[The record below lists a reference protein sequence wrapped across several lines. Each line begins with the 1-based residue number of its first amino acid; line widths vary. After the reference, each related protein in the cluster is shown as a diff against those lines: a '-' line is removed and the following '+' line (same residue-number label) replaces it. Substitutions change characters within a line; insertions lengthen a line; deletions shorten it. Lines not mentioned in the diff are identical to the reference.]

1 MLVTKWK
8 NSSPKAKSVTVMLVI
23 LLSLTL
29 CLMAF
34 LPFFQT
40 RAASEFSTP
49 LTEMSFIEQLY
60 QSNYIQYKYLKEKTD
75 QKNWSY
81 SDLYLTI
88 DYLGNRESGDP
99 AFSASSAT
107 YQIAD
112 RISSDASSDTPV
124 SDGDLEE
131 ALYNVFLSQI
141 DEMKAGAEKLTQYVD
156 YCAQDTAPGTQI
168 GNSSV
173 SELTALLNGQTS
185 TEHPSYIYYAVIEY
199 DAAGHVSSC
208 RAYFGDESDSFLKKL
223 ETAGREQYF
232 QQFSDDS
239 DSLLLDFDSDS
250 GQTYRYRVSLSGP
263 SNMRIIYAITQQQ
276 YQKILSSRDL
286 FMSDTNYDSL
296 QYQSYC
302 TAGVPHVLIGFFAA
316 AFLFGG
322 FMVLLFEKRGY
333 CIRSFSICQ
342 LPIEIAAV
350 LLCLFFQ
357 GPYFLTHLIC
367 GVQQGQLFPNLTKH
381 VLSPLHLSGTLY
393 LFLAI
398 VFFLCFFVAFLLGT
412 IAAGCLRSKQEFREH
427 SLIIR
432 YWRRIMNAWNRF
444 YQELVSFDIGTDAK
458 KMISKLVIVNFII
471 LFVITFFWVWGF
483 VPLLIYSL
491 IIYFLLKKYVYD
503 IQTKYQNL
511 LRATSSI
518 ARGDFDTAFSE
529 DFGVFESYKKELLQ
543 IQTDFKKAVEEEVKS
558 QRMKSE
564 LITNVS
570 HDLKTPLTAI
580 ITYINLLK
588 EPGLTQKQ
596 QQEYLDT
603 LDKKALRLKVLIE
616 DLFEIS
622 KATTNNVTLHYDN
635 VDICNLLRQCYLEYE
650 ARMQEKNLTFKFQL
664 PEEKVILR
672 LDPQKTFRIF
682 DNLYT
687 NISKYAMPS
696 TRVYVTVTDSASE
709 TQIAIRN
716 ISQMELTVSG
726 EELTERFVRGDG
738 SRNTEG
744 SGLGLAI
751 ARSFTELQHGTM
763 QILLDGDLFKAILT
777 FRKPGAEPNDNRSEH
792 LDTAHSANANLSGN
806 LNCPGAADN
815 PAEGIE
821 PPPIY
826 RPSRWRSDKNL
837 RKHGQ
842 KK

>member
-1 MLVTKWK
+1 
-8 NSSPKAKSVTVMLVI
+8 
-23 LLSLTL
+23 
-29 CLMAF
+29 
-34 LPFFQT
+34 
-40 RAASEFSTP
+40 
-49 LTEMSFIEQLY
+49 
-60 QSNYIQYKYLKEKTD
+60 
-75 QKNWSY
+75 
-81 SDLYLTI
+81 
-88 DYLGNRESGDP
+88 
-99 AFSASSAT
+99 
-107 YQIAD
+107 
-112 RISSDASSDTPV
+112 
-124 SDGDLEE
+124 
-131 ALYNVFLSQI
+131 
-141 DEMKAGAEKLTQYVD
+141 
-156 YCAQDTAPGTQI
+156 
-168 GNSSV
+168 
-173 SELTALLNGQTS
+173 
-185 TEHPSYIYYAVIEY
+185 
-199 DAAGHVSSC
+199 
-208 RAYFGDESDSFLKKL
+208 
-223 ETAGREQYF
+223 
-232 QQFSDDS
+232 
-239 DSLLLDFDSDS
+239 
-250 GQTYRYRVSLSGP
+250 
-263 SNMRIIYAITQQQ
+263 
-276 YQKILSSRDL
+276 
-286 FMSDTNYDSL
+286 MSDTNYDSL

-302 TAGVPHVLIGFFAA
+302 AAGVPHVLIGFFAA
-316 AFLFGG
+316 TFLFGG

-357 GPYFLTHLIC
+357 VPYFLTRLIC
-367 GVQQGQLFPNLTKH
+367 GVQHGQLFPNLTKH

-427 SLIIR
+427 SLLIR
-432 YWRRIMNAWNRF
+432 YWRRIMNAWNRC

-491 IIYFLLKKYVYD
+491 IIYFLLKKYVHD

-543 IQTDFKKAVEEEVKS
+543 IQTDFKKAVDEEVKS

-588 EPGLTQKQ
+588 EPGLTPIQ

-622 KATTNNVTLHYDN
+622 KATTNNVTLHYDT

-687 NISKYAMPS
+687 NISKYAMHA
-696 TRVYVTVTDSASE
+696 RLCYRDR
-709 TQIAIRN
+709 QRIRN
-716 ISQMELTVSG
+716 ADCDPKH
-726 EELTERFVRGDG
+726 FPDG
-738 SRNTEG
+738 ADR
-744 SGLGLAI
+744 LRRRAD
-751 ARSFTELQHGTM
+751 R
-763 QILLDGDLFKAILT
+763 T
-777 FRKPGAEPNDNRSEH
+777 FRPRRRLPQHRGKR
-792 LDTAHSANANLSGN
+792 TW
-806 LNCPGAADN
+806 
-815 PAEGIE
+815 
-821 PPPIY
+821 
-826 RPSRWRSDKNL
+826 SRH
-837 RKHGQ
+837 RK
-842 KK
+842 KLY

>member
-1 MLVTKWK
+1 MQNMLCT
-8 NSSPKAKSVTVMLVI
+8 NSI
-23 LLSLTL
+23 
-29 CLMAF
+29 
-34 LPFFQT
+34 
-40 RAASEFSTP
+40 
-49 LTEMSFIEQLY
+49 
-60 QSNYIQYKYLKEKTD
+60 
-75 QKNWSY
+75 
-81 SDLYLTI
+81 
-88 DYLGNRESGDP
+88 
-99 AFSASSAT
+99 
-107 YQIAD
+107 
-112 RISSDASSDTPV
+112 
-124 SDGDLEE
+124 
-131 ALYNVFLSQI
+131 
-141 DEMKAGAEKLTQYVD
+141 
-156 YCAQDTAPGTQI
+156 
-168 GNSSV
+168 
-173 SELTALLNGQTS
+173 
-185 TEHPSYIYYAVIEY
+185 
-199 DAAGHVSSC
+199 
-208 RAYFGDESDSFLKKL
+208 
-223 ETAGREQYF
+223 
-232 QQFSDDS
+232 
-239 DSLLLDFDSDS
+239 
-250 GQTYRYRVSLSGP
+250 SGP
-263 SNMRIIYAITQQQ
+263 SRACLLTGKYSTSHGFYQNEGGIVFDNTQQQ

-302 TAGVPHVLIGFFAA
+302 AAGVPHVLIGFFAA

-543 IQTDFKKAVEEEVKS
+543 IQTDFKKAVDEEVKS

-588 EPGLTQKQ
+588 EPGLTPIQ

-777 FRKPGAEPNDNRSEH
+777 FRKPGAEPVDNRSEH

>member
-156 YCAQDTAPGTQI
+156 YCAQDTASGTQI

-302 TAGVPHVLIGFFAA
+302 AAGVPHVLIGFLLQHSCSVVLWFSCLKKEVTVSA
-316 AFLFGG
+316 AF
-322 FMVLLFEKRGY
+322 
-333 CIRSFSICQ
+333 
-342 LPIEIAAV
+342 P
-350 LLCLFFQ
+350 
-357 GPYFLTHLIC
+357 
-367 GVQQGQLFPNLTKH
+367 
-381 VLSPLHLSGTLY
+381 
-393 LFLAI
+393 
-398 VFFLCFFVAFLLGT
+398 
-412 IAAGCLRSKQEFREH
+412 
-427 SLIIR
+427 
-432 YWRRIMNAWNRF
+432 
-444 YQELVSFDIGTDAK
+444 
-458 KMISKLVIVNFII
+458 
-471 LFVITFFWVWGF
+471 
-483 VPLLIYSL
+483 
-491 IIYFLLKKYVYD
+491 
-503 IQTKYQNL
+503 
-511 LRATSSI
+511 
-518 ARGDFDTAFSE
+518 
-529 DFGVFESYKKELLQ
+529 
-543 IQTDFKKAVEEEVKS
+543 
-558 QRMKSE
+558 
-564 LITNVS
+564 
-570 HDLKTPLTAI
+570 
-580 ITYINLLK
+580 
-588 EPGLTQKQ
+588 
-596 QQEYLDT
+596 
-603 LDKKALRLKVLIE
+603 
-616 DLFEIS
+616 
-622 KATTNNVTLHYDN
+622 
-635 VDICNLLRQCYLEYE
+635 
-650 ARMQEKNLTFKFQL
+650 
-664 PEEKVILR
+664 
-672 LDPQKTFRIF
+672 
-682 DNLYT
+682 
-687 NISKYAMPS
+687 
-696 TRVYVTVTDSASE
+696 SASF
-709 TQIAIRN
+709 R
-716 ISQMELTVSG
+716 
-726 EELTERFVRGDG
+726 
-738 SRNTEG
+738 SR
-744 SGLGLAI
+744 
-751 ARSFTELQHGTM
+751 
-763 QILLDGDLFKAILT
+763 
-777 FRKPGAEPNDNRSEH
+777 
-792 LDTAHSANANLSGN
+792 
-806 LNCPGAADN
+806 
-815 PAEGIE
+815 
-821 PPPIY
+821 
-826 RPSRWRSDKNL
+826 
-837 RKHGQ
+837 
-842 KK
+842 

>member
-1 MLVTKWK
+1 
-8 NSSPKAKSVTVMLVI
+8 MLVI

-112 RISSDASSDTPV
+112 RISSDDSSDTPV

-156 YCAQDTAPGTQI
+156 YCAQDTASGTQI

-302 TAGVPHVLIGFFAA
+302 AAGVPHVLIGFFAA

-357 GPYFLTHLIC
+357 GPYFLTHLVC

-412 IAAGCLRSKQEFREH
+412 IA
-427 SLIIR
+427 
-432 YWRRIMNAWNRF
+432 
-444 YQELVSFDIGTDAK
+444 
-458 KMISKLVIVNFII
+458 
-471 LFVITFFWVWGF
+471 
-483 VPLLIYSL
+483 
-491 IIYFLLKKYVYD
+491 
-503 IQTKYQNL
+503 
-511 LRATSSI
+511 
-518 ARGDFDTAFSE
+518 
-529 DFGVFESYKKELLQ
+529 
-543 IQTDFKKAVEEEVKS
+543 
-558 QRMKSE
+558 
-564 LITNVS
+564 
-570 HDLKTPLTAI
+570 
-580 ITYINLLK
+580 
-588 EPGLTQKQ
+588 
-596 QQEYLDT
+596 
-603 LDKKALRLKVLIE
+603 
-616 DLFEIS
+616 
-622 KATTNNVTLHYDN
+622 
-635 VDICNLLRQCYLEYE
+635 
-650 ARMQEKNLTFKFQL
+650 
-664 PEEKVILR
+664 
-672 LDPQKTFRIF
+672 
-682 DNLYT
+682 
-687 NISKYAMPS
+687 
-696 TRVYVTVTDSASE
+696 
-709 TQIAIRN
+709 
-716 ISQMELTVSG
+716 
-726 EELTERFVRGDG
+726 
-738 SRNTEG
+738 EG
-744 SGLGLAI
+744 
-751 ARSFTELQHGTM
+751 
-763 QILLDGDLFKAILT
+763 
-777 FRKPGAEPNDNRSEH
+777 
-792 LDTAHSANANLSGN
+792 
-806 LNCPGAADN
+806 
-815 PAEGIE
+815 
-821 PPPIY
+821 
-826 RPSRWRSDKNL
+826 
-837 RKHGQ
+837 
-842 KK
+842 

>member
-1 MLVTKWK
+1 
-8 NSSPKAKSVTVMLVI
+8 MLVI

-88 DYLGNRESGDP
+88 DYLGSRESGDP
-99 AFSASSAT
+99 EFSASSAT

-156 YCAQDTAPGTQI
+156 YCAQDMTSGTQI

-185 TEHPSYIYYAVIEY
+185 TKHSSYIYYAVIEY

-263 SNMRIIYAITQQQ
+263 SNMRIIYALTQQQ

-286 FMSDTNYDSL
+286 FMSYANYDSL

-302 TAGVPHVLIGFFAA
+302 AAGVPNVLTGFFTAS
-316 AFLFGG
+316 FLFGCVL
-322 FMVLLFEKRGY
+322 VLLFEKRGY

-350 LLCLFFQ
+350 LLCLFFP
-357 GPYFLTHLIC
+357 GAYFLTRLIC
-367 GVQQGQLFPNLTKH
+367 DVQHGQLFPNLTKH

-398 VFFLCFFVAFLLGT
+398 VFFLCFFAAFLLGT
-412 IAAGCLRSKQEFREH
+412 IAAGCLHSKQELREH

-444 YQELVSFDIGTDAK
+444 YQELVSFDIGTDAR
-458 KMISKLVIVNFII
+458 KMISKLVVVNFII

-491 IIYFLLKKYVYD
+491 ILYFLLKKYVHD

-543 IQTDFKKAVEEEVKS
+543 IQTDFKKAVEEDVCGRAASVQKEIDFVLAHEDVANVFGD
-558 QRMKSE
+558 MLANGE
-564 LITNVS
+564 LPLRVTHNDTKLNNIMIDDKTGKGICVIDLDTVMPGLAMNDFGDSIRFGASTAAEDEQDLSKVS
-570 HDLKTPLTAI
+570 CDMELFDVYAKGFI
-580 ITYINLLK
+580 EGCGGK
-588 EPGLTQKQ
+588 LTQK
-596 QQEYLDT
+596 EIEMMPMGAKVMTFECGMRFLTDYLQGDT
-603 LDKKALRLKVLIE
+603 YFKIHREEHNLDRCRTQFKLVSDMEKKWGQMH
-616 DLFEIS
+616 EIV
-622 KATTNNVTLHYDN
+622 K
-635 VDICNLLRQCYLEYE
+635 
-650 ARMQEKNLTFKFQL
+650 
-664 PEEKVILR
+664 
-672 LDPQKTFRIF
+672 
-682 DNLYT
+682 
-687 NISKYAMPS
+687 KYM
-696 TRVYVTVTDSASE
+696 
-709 TQIAIRN
+709 
-716 ISQMELTVSG
+716 
-726 EELTERFVRGDG
+726 
-738 SRNTEG
+738 
-744 SGLGLAI
+744 
-751 ARSFTELQHGTM
+751 
-763 QILLDGDLFKAILT
+763 
-777 FRKPGAEPNDNRSEH
+777 
-792 LDTAHSANANLSGN
+792 
-806 LNCPGAADN
+806 
-815 PAEGIE
+815 
-821 PPPIY
+821 
-826 RPSRWRSDKNL
+826 
-837 RKHGQ
+837 
-842 KK
+842 

>member
-156 YCAQDTAPGTQI
+156 YCAQDTASGTQI

-302 TAGVPHVLIGFFAA
+302 AAGVPHVLIGFFAA

-357 GPYFLTHLIC
+357 MT
-367 GVQQGQLFPNLTKH
+367 LFPDSSDLRRSARTALSEPDKACSFAAAFVRDAVSVFGDCFFPLLFRRLSSRHDCSRLPAQQTGVSRAQPDNPLLAQDYERLEP
-381 VLSPLHLSGTLY
+381 VLSGACQLRYRHRRQENDFQISHRQFYHPVCHYVFLGMGLCSTVDLLPDY
-393 LFLAI
+393 LFPAQ
-398 VFFLCFFVAFLLGT
+398 
-412 IAAGCLRSKQEFREH
+412 K
-427 SLIIR
+427 IR
-432 YWRRIMNAWNRF
+432 
-444 YQELVSFDIGTDAK
+444 L
-458 KMISKLVIVNFII
+458 
-471 LFVITFFWVWGF
+471 
-483 VPLLIYSL
+483 
-491 IIYFLLKKYVYD
+491 
-503 IQTKYQNL
+503 
-511 LRATSSI
+511 
-518 ARGDFDTAFSE
+518 
-529 DFGVFESYKKELLQ
+529 
-543 IQTDFKKAVEEEVKS
+543 
-558 QRMKSE
+558 
-564 LITNVS
+564 
-570 HDLKTPLTAI
+570 
-580 ITYINLLK
+580 
-588 EPGLTQKQ
+588 
-596 QQEYLDT
+596 
-603 LDKKALRLKVLIE
+603 
-616 DLFEIS
+616 
-622 KATTNNVTLHYDN
+622 
-635 VDICNLLRQCYLEYE
+635 
-650 ARMQEKNLTFKFQL
+650 
-664 PEEKVILR
+664 
-672 LDPQKTFRIF
+672 
-682 DNLYT
+682 
-687 NISKYAMPS
+687 
-696 TRVYVTVTDSASE
+696 
-709 TQIAIRN
+709 
-716 ISQMELTVSG
+716 
-726 EELTERFVRGDG
+726 
-738 SRNTEG
+738 
-744 SGLGLAI
+744 
-751 ARSFTELQHGTM
+751 
-763 QILLDGDLFKAILT
+763 
-777 FRKPGAEPNDNRSEH
+777 
-792 LDTAHSANANLSGN
+792 
-806 LNCPGAADN
+806 
-815 PAEGIE
+815 
-821 PPPIY
+821 
-826 RPSRWRSDKNL
+826 
-837 RKHGQ
+837 
-842 KK
+842 

>member
-1 MLVTKWK
+1 MGVPA
-8 NSSPKAKSVTVMLVI
+8 SSPKAKQALIT
-23 LLSLTL
+23 
-29 CLMAF
+29 
-34 LPFFQT
+34 P
-40 RAASEFSTP
+40 AS
-49 LTEMSFIEQLY
+49 
-60 QSNYIQYKYLKEKTD
+60 
-75 QKNWSY
+75 
-81 SDLYLTI
+81 
-88 DYLGNRESGDP
+88 R
-99 AFSASSAT
+99 
-107 YQIAD
+107 
-112 RISSDASSDTPV
+112 
-124 SDGDLEE
+124 
-131 ALYNVFLSQI
+131 
-141 DEMKAGAEKLTQYVD
+141 
-156 YCAQDTAPGTQI
+156 
-168 GNSSV
+168 
-173 SELTALLNGQTS
+173 
-185 TEHPSYIYYAVIEY
+185 
-199 DAAGHVSSC
+199 
-208 RAYFGDESDSFLKKL
+208 
-223 ETAGREQYF
+223 
-232 QQFSDDS
+232 
-239 DSLLLDFDSDS
+239 
-250 GQTYRYRVSLSGP
+250 
-263 SNMRIIYAITQQQ
+263 
-276 YQKILSSRDL
+276 
-286 FMSDTNYDSL
+286 NYDSL

-302 TAGVPHVLIGFFAA
+302 AAGVPHVLIGFFAA

-650 ARMQEKNLTFKFQL
+650 DRMQEKNLTFKFQL

-837 RKHGQ
+837 RKHRQ

>member
-1 MLVTKWK
+1 
-8 NSSPKAKSVTVMLVI
+8 MLVI

-88 DYLGNRESGDP
+88 DYLGSRESGDP
-99 AFSASSAT
+99 EFSASSAT

-156 YCAQDTAPGTQI
+156 YCAQDMTSGTQI

-185 TEHPSYIYYAVIEY
+185 TKHSSYIYYAVIEY

-250 GQTYRYRVSLSGP
+250 GQPYRYRVSLSGP
-263 SNMRIIYAITQQQ
+263 SNMRIIYALTQQQ

-286 FMSDTNYDSL
+286 FMSYANYDSL

-302 TAGVPHVLIGFFAA
+302 AAGVPNVLTGFFTAS
-316 AFLFGG
+316 FLFGCVL
-322 FMVLLFEKRGY
+322 VLLFEKRGY

-350 LLCLFFQ
+350 LLCLFFP
-357 GPYFLTHLIC
+357 GAYFLTRLIC
-367 GVQQGQLFPNLTKH
+367 DVQHGQLFPNLTKH

-398 VFFLCFFVAFLLGT
+398 VFFLCFFAAFLLGT
-412 IAAGCLRSKQEFREH
+412 IAAGCLHSKQELREH

-444 YQELVSFDIGTDAK
+444 YQELVSFDIGTDAR
-458 KMISKLVIVNFII
+458 KMISKLVVVNFII

-491 IIYFLLKKYVYD
+491 ILYFLLKKYVHD

-580 ITYINLLK
+580 KGYSEGLLDGIAGTEEMQHKYLHTIYAKANDMTYLVEELS
-588 EPGLTQKQ
+588 
-596 QQEYLDT
+596 
-603 LDKKALRLKVLIE
+603 
-616 DLFEIS
+616 LFAKMEQS
-622 KATTNNVTLHYDN
+622 RLHYDL
-635 VDICNLLRQCYLEYE
+635 IPINLSDYFTDCMEDLSLDLQSYGMTLSMFNSTPPDTKVM
-650 ARMQEKNLTFKFQL
+650 ADPEKLKRVIFNIVNNA
-664 PEEKVILR
+664 EKYM
-672 LDPQKTFRIF
+672 DH
-682 DNLYT
+682 
-687 NISKYAMPS
+687 SPS
-696 TRVYVTVTDSASE
+696 TLHVIIT
-709 TQIAIRN
+709 
-716 ISQMELTVSG
+716 
-726 EELTERFVRGDG
+726 EEPSKPEQPPLYRQLNKDG
-738 SRNTEG
+738 SEIEPALPPDEFIRIRIEDEGPGIAAASLPYIFQQFYRADASRTSSTGG
-744 SGLGLAI
+744 SGLGLSIVEQIISAHGGKVWAESVEGVGTSI
-751 ARSFTELQHGTM
+751 IFTLKKAKNT
-763 QILLDGDLFKAILT
+763 DL
-777 FRKPGAEPNDNRSEH
+777 S
-792 LDTAHSANANLSGN
+792 
-806 LNCPGAADN
+806 
-815 PAEGIE
+815 
-821 PPPIY
+821 
-826 RPSRWRSDKNL
+826 
-837 RKHGQ
+837 
-842 KK
+842 

>member
-1 MLVTKWK
+1 M
-8 NSSPKAKSVTVMLVI
+8 
-23 LLSLTL
+23 
-29 CLMAF
+29 
-34 LPFFQT
+34 
-40 RAASEFSTP
+40 
-49 LTEMSFIEQLY
+49 
-60 QSNYIQYKYLKEKTD
+60 
-75 QKNWSY
+75 
-81 SDLYLTI
+81 
-88 DYLGNRESGDP
+88 
-99 AFSASSAT
+99 
-107 YQIAD
+107 
-112 RISSDASSDTPV
+112 
-124 SDGDLEE
+124 
-131 ALYNVFLSQI
+131 
-141 DEMKAGAEKLTQYVD
+141 
-156 YCAQDTAPGTQI
+156 
-168 GNSSV
+168 
-173 SELTALLNGQTS
+173 
-185 TEHPSYIYYAVIEY
+185 
-199 DAAGHVSSC
+199 
-208 RAYFGDESDSFLKKL
+208 
-223 ETAGREQYF
+223 
-232 QQFSDDS
+232 
-239 DSLLLDFDSDS
+239 
-250 GQTYRYRVSLSGP
+250 
-263 SNMRIIYAITQQQ
+263 
-276 YQKILSSRDL
+276 
-286 FMSDTNYDSL
+286 
-296 QYQSYC
+296 
-302 TAGVPHVLIGFFAA
+302 
-316 AFLFGG
+316 
-322 FMVLLFEKRGY
+322 
-333 CIRSFSICQ
+333 
-342 LPIEIAAV
+342 

-412 IAAGCLRSKQEFREH
+412 IAAGCLRNKQEFREH

-650 ARMQEKNLTFKFQL
+650 DRMQEKNLTFKFQL